1 MSQNWT
7 GSTGN
12 NPGGGNIKIQN
23 FLEALRNSQS
33 GSSLPTKNESPV
45 GRNIFAEIQAKKE
58 IEKRRVEQFQHQR
71 NQEWNKV
78 FSSKEL
84 QTEKKIEYV
93 REQLKNLS
101 KQLKRLDT
109 NIVKA
114 VQAPVVEAGIYQENY
129 LEHLQKTLHLFGLKV
144 NRANSWLEMY
154 QSRSKK
160 QGAYWGMAKSKGSS
174 FTQNNE
180 RSIATSVG

>member
-7 GSTGN
+7 GTTGN
-12 NPGGGNIKIQN
+12 SVGNIKIQN
-23 FLEALRNSQS
+23 FLEALRNSQPGQPIS
-33 GSSLPTKNESPV
+33 NKFETSSS
-45 GRNIFAEIQAKKE
+45 RNIFAEIQAKKE
-58 IEKRRVEQFQHQR
+58 IEKKRIEQFQHQR

-84 QTEKKIEYV
+84 QTEKKIEYI
-93 REQLKNLS
+93 REQLKTLT

-114 VQAPVVEAGIYQENY
+114 VQSPVVEAGIYHENY
-129 LEHLQKTLHLFGLKV
+129 LEHIQKIIHLFGLKV
-144 NRANSWLEMY
+144 NQANSWLEMY
-154 QSRSKK
+154 QARSKK
-160 QGAYWGMAKSKGSS
+160 QGAYWGMAKTKGSS
-174 FTQNNE
+174 YTQNNE

>member
-7 GSTGN
+7 GSSGN
-12 NPGGGNIKIQN
+12 STGNIKIQN

-33 GSSLPTKNESPV
+33 VSPSRSDSEAPV
-45 GRNIFAEIQAKKE
+45 SRNIFAEIQAKKE
-58 IEKRRVEQFQHQR
+58 IENRRIEQFQQQR

-78 FSSKEL
+78 FSAKEI
-84 QTEKKIEYV
+84 QTQKKIESL
-93 REQLKNLS
+93 REDLKKLA
-101 KQLKRLDT
+101 KQLKRLDI

-114 VQAPVVEAGIYQENY
+114 IESPIVESGAYHESY
-129 LEHLQKTLHLFGLKV
+129 LEHLQGIIHLFSLKV
-144 NRANSWLEMY
+144 NSANSWLEIY

-160 QGAYWGMAKSKGSS
+160 QGSYWGMAKTNGSS
-174 FTQNNE
+174 FTQSNE

>member
-12 NPGGGNIKIQN
+12 SGGNIKIQN
-23 FLEALRNSQS
+23 FLESLRNSQS
-33 GSSLPTKNESPV
+33 APSGFSKSENQP

-58 IEKRRVEQFQHQR
+58 IERRRIEQFQHQR
-71 NQEWNKV
+71 SQEWNKI
-78 FSSKEL
+78 FSSKEV
-84 QTEKKIEYV
+84 QIEKKIEYI
-93 REQLKNLS
+93 RQQLKDLS
-101 KQLKRLDT
+101 KQLKRLDI

-114 VQAPVVEAGIYQENY
+114 VQSPVIEAGEYHENY
-129 LEHLQKTLHLFGLKV
+129 LEHLQKMIHLFSLKV

-154 QSRSKK
+154 QSRSIK
-160 QGAYWGMAKSKGSS
+160 QGTYWGMAKTKGSS

-180 RSIATSVG
+180 RNIATSVG

>member
-12 NPGGGNIKIQN
+12 STGNIKIQN

-33 GSSLPTKNESPV
+33 APPAPGKTESAP

-58 IEKRRVEQFQHQR
+58 IEKKRVEQFQHQR
-71 NQEWNKV
+71 NQEWNKI
-78 FSSKEL
+78 FSSKEV
-84 QTEKKIEYV
+84 QTEKKIEYI
-93 REQLKNLS
+93 REQLQALS
-101 KQLKRLDT
+101 KQLKRLDN
-109 NIVKA
+109 NIIKA
-114 VQAPVVEAGIYQENY
+114 VQSPIVETGSYHESY
-129 LEHLQKTLHLFGLKV
+129 LDHLKQIIHLFSLKV
-144 NRANSWLEMY
+144 NQANSWLEVY

-160 QGAYWGMAKSKGSS
+160 QGSYWGMAKSKGTSY
-174 FTQNNE
+174 TQNNE

>member
-12 NPGGGNIKIQN
+12 GTGNIKIQN

-33 GSSLPTKNESPV
+33 YPRQESQMEKGP
-45 GRNIFAEIQAKKE
+45 FAEIQAKKE
-58 IEKRRVEQFQHQR
+58 IEKRRIEQFQHQR

-78 FSSKEL
+78 FSSKEI
-84 QTEKKIEYV
+84 QTEKKIEHL
-93 REQLKNLS
+93 RQELKNLS
-101 KQLKRLDT
+101 QQIRRLDT

-114 VQAPVVEAGIYQENY
+114 VEAPVVDSGVYHENY
-129 LEHLQKTLHLFGLKV
+129 LEHLKNIIHIFGLKV
-144 NRANSWLEMY
+144 NQANSWLEMY

-160 QGAYWGMAKSKGSS
+160 QGVYWGMAKSKGSS

>member
-7 GSTGN
+7 GSNGN
-12 NPGGGNIKIQN
+12 GGAGNIKIQN

-33 GSSLPTKNESPV
+33 GSSIPGKTEAQP

-78 FSSKEL
+78 FSSKEV
-84 QTEKKIEYV
+84 QTEKKIEYI
-93 REQLKNLS
+93 REQLQSLS
-101 KQLKRLDT
+101 KQLRRLDT
-109 NIVKA
+109 NITKTILS
-114 VQAPVVEAGIYQENY
+114 PVVETGVYHENY
-129 LEHLQKTLHLFGLKV
+129 LEHLRKIIHLFSLKV
-144 NRANSWLEMY
+144 NQANSWLEVY

-160 QGAYWGMAKSKGSS
+160 QGAYWGMEKSKGTSY
-174 FTQNNE
+174 TQNNE

>member
-1 MSQNWT
+1 MGQNWT

-12 NPGGGNIKIQN
+12 AGNAKIQN

-33 GSSLPTKNESPV
+33 SSQGNSETKP
-45 GRNIFAEIQAKKE
+45 GRNIFAEIQANKE
-58 IEKRRVEQFQHQR
+58 IEKRRIEQFQHQR
-71 NQEWNKV
+71 NQEWNKI

-84 QTEKKIEYV
+84 QAEKKIEYI
-93 REQLKNLS
+93 REQLKDLS
-101 KQLKRLDT
+101 KQLKRLDI

-114 VQAPVVEAGIYQENY
+114 VQTPVVETGIYHENY
-129 LEHLQKTLHLFGLKV
+129 LEHLQKIIHLFGLKV
-144 NRANSWLEMY
+144 NSANSWLEMY

-160 QGAYWGMAKSKGSS
+160 RGYYMGMAKSKGSS

>member
-7 GSTGN
+7 GQSGN
-12 NPGGGNIKIQN
+12 SAGNVKIQN

-33 GSSLPTKNESPV
+33 SQRQETITKNP
-45 GRNIFAEIQAKKE
+45 FAEIQAKKE
-58 IEKRRVEQFQHQR
+58 IEKRRIEQFQHQR

-84 QTEKKIEYV
+84 QTEKKIEYI
-93 REQLKNLS
+93 REQLKALS

-109 NIVKA
+109 NIIKA
-114 VQAPVVEAGIYQENY
+114 VESPVVETGIYQENY
-129 LEHLQKTLHLFGLKV
+129 LEHIQKIIHLFRLKV
-144 NRANSWLEMY
+144 NSANSWLEVY
-154 QSRSKK
+154 QGRSKK
-160 QGAYWGMAKSKGSS
+160 QGFYMGMAKSKGSS
-174 FTQNNE
+174 YTQNNE

>member
-12 NPGGGNIKIQN
+12 STGNIKIQN
-23 FLEALRNSQS
+23 FLESLRNSQS
-33 GSSLPTKNESPV
+33 APSNFGKSENQP

-58 IEKRRVEQFQHQR
+58 IEKRRIEQFQHQR
-71 NQEWNKV
+71 NQEWNKI
-78 FSSKEL
+78 FSSKEV
-84 QTEKKIEYV
+84 QTEKKIEYI
-93 REQLKNLS
+93 RQQLKDLS
-101 KQLKRLDT
+101 KQLKRLDL

-114 VQAPVVEAGIYQENY
+114 VQSPVVEAGEYHENY
-129 LEHLQKTLHLFGLKV
+129 LEHLNKMIHLFGLKV

-154 QSRSKK
+154 QSRSVK
-160 QGAYWGMAKSKGSS
+160 QGAYWGMAKSKGNS

-180 RSIATSVG
+180 RNIATSVG